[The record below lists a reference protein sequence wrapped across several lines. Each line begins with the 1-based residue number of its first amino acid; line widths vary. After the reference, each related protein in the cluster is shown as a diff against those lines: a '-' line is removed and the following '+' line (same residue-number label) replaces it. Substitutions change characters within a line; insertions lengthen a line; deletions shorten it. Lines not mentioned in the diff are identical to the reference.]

1 MAKDRQSVLVVE
13 DEILIRLALT
23 ELLEDEGFR
32 VYEASNV
39 LEAVA
44 ILGQVDSIDAV
55 ITDVDM
61 PGALNGFDL
70 MRLVSTCYSRSL
82 VIVTSGAHR
91 PSAADLAAGCHF
103 VEKPY
108 GSQTLLDLLT
118 HHQEALNDLGES
130 SFDERLRA

>member
-1 MAKDRQSVLVVE
+1 MMKDRQSVLVVE
-13 DEILIRLALT
+13 DEILIRLALVD
-23 ELLEDEGFR
+23 LLEDEGFQ

-44 ILGQVDSIDAV
+44 ILGQAEAIDAV

-70 MRLVSTCYSRSL
+70 MRLVASCYSQSL

-91 PSAADLAAGCHF
+91 PSASELAEGCHF

-108 GSQTLLDLLT
+108 RSQTLLDLLDR
-118 HHQEALNDLGES
+118 HIEGSCEGGKRN
-130 SFDERLRA
+130 FNERLRA

>member
-13 DEILIRLALT
+13 DEILIRLALA
-23 ELLEDEGFR
+23 ELLEDEGFH

-44 ILGQVDSIDAV
+44 ILGQVDGIDAV

-70 MRLVSTCYSRSL
+70 MRLVASCYSKSL

-91 PSAADLAAGCHF
+91 PTSAELAAGCHF

-108 GSQTLLDLLT
+108 GSQTLLDLLA
-118 HHQEALNDLGES
+118 HHNQTMGAS
-130 SFDERLRA
+130 SEQNCNERRRA